1 MNKKQ
6 NNDLDNEL
14 EKEFLNLSEK
24 IKNSNKNFDNDTL
37 LKLYGYYKQAT
48 VGDCNIECPGF
59 WQIKEKA
66 KWEAWEQH
74 KGMKKTHSMKKY
86 IKLVNKLLE

>member
-1 MNKKQ
+1 MGGSEQ
-6 NNDLDNEL
+6 NLEQEFLTAAENIKISGKNLDN
-14 EKEFLNLSEK
+14 
-24 IKNSNKNFDNDTL
+24 DML

-59 WQIKEKA
+59 WNVKEKA

-74 KGMKKTHSMKKY
+74 KGMKKTHGMKKY
-86 IKLVNKLLE
+86 VKLVDKILSE

>member
-1 MNKKQ
+1 MGGSEQNLEQEFLTAAENIKKSGK
-6 NNDLDNEL
+6 NLDN
-14 EKEFLNLSEK
+14 
-24 IKNSNKNFDNDTL
+24 DML

-59 WQIKEKA
+59 WNVKEKA

-74 KGMKKTHSMKKY
+74 KGMKKTHGMKKY
-86 IKLVNKLLE
+86 VKLVDKILSE